1 MNKIRRSSKPKRYPR
16 VSVFK
21 KNSFVISEETVFH
34 TSLDRVIVKV
44 FEQTEKSIIH
54 GIYTINQKYRV
65 IGPRCDNIFGLNM
78 QFKCDLMVHMM
89 NSPTNTRN

>member
-1 MNKIRRSSKPKRYPR
+1 MNKIRRSSKTKRHPR
-16 VSVFK
+16 VSVLFK

-54 GIYTINQKYRV
+54 GIINQKYRV
-65 IGPRCDNIFGLNM
+65 IGPRCDKMFWMKM

-89 NSPTNTRN
+89 NKTN